1 MIQKEKAIAI
11 NIPVV
16 LNQNEEF
23 KVVFETFSKKQKSQ
37 ELYTSVKTALL
48 LNKLPKEV
56 ITIKLLNKGNGIT
69 YKSNLETIKSIYEK
83 RYNVL
88 NSYIEE
94 KQLLIQ
100 TKK

>member
-1 MIQKEKAIAI
+1 MLFRARQA
-11 NIPVV
+11 V
-16 LNQNEEF
+16 
-23 KVVFETFSKKQKSQ
+23 
-37 ELYTSVKTALL
+37 

-69 YKSNLETIKSIYEK
+69 YKSNLETIKSIDEK
-83 RYNVL
+83 SYDVL